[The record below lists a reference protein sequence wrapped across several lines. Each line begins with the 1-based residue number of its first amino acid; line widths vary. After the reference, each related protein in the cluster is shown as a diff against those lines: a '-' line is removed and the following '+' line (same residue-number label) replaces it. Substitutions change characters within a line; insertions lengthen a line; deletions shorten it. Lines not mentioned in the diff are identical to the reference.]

1 MQRRRSV
8 SYKFEKNISAQKA
21 KLEALLVELNAQL
34 AFLNKARPKMALLR
48 KRIRQLDAEVRH
60 LSGLTSHKADP
71 PSPSR
76 IYAA

>member
-21 KLEALLVELNAQL
+21 KLEALLAELNAQL
-34 AFLNKARPKMALLR
+34 AFFSKARPKMALLR
-48 KRIRQLDAEVRH
+48 KRIRQLDAEGRQ
-60 LSGLTSHKADP
+60 LSGLTSHKADR